1 MTTYENVEIM
11 DKNELKAITFE
22 STKYD
27 APTVSKIV
35 KYDKIG
41 KALTAYVERHK
52 DIIKA
57 HEDELKSNKL
67 ITVEH
72 ADVPYFSKDDFISV
86 YGEDEYKRFC
96 VIRDRKTVKFG

>member
-1 MTTYENVEIM
+1 MTTYEKIEVM
-11 DKNELKAITFE
+11 DKSELKGITFDN
-22 STKYD
+22 TTYD

-72 ADVPYFSKDDFISV
+72 TDVAYFSKDDFIAV
-86 YGEDEYKRFC
+86 YGEEEYKRFC
-96 VIRDRKTVKFG
+96 VIRDRKTVKLG